1 MSVACLK
8 PFDVFS
14 HTNTCTRERTFKNVS
29 KALLV
34 LLQTFVIKVLHF
46 ICLELKAA
54 REYGWILRARQIL
67 ESRGKQPTGSLK
79 LLERGGVESPTR
91 SHVTHLSASSE
102 KSSPG

>member
-1 MSVACLK
+1 MSAARLK

-54 REYGWILRARQIL
+54 REYGWILRARQFL
-67 ESRGKQPTGSLK
+67 SQEENN
-79 LLERGGVESPTR
+79 LLG
-91 SHVTHLSASSE
+91 A
-102 KSSPG
+102 